1 MATVNFYLDTRRA
14 KANNKYPIKLRI
26 QHESKL
32 LLSTGFDSTIEAWDG
47 SCYNR
52 KEPNYKYKN
61 VALRNIFVAVEN

>member
-32 LLSTGFDSTIEAWDG
+32 LLSTGFDSAIEAWDG
-47 SCYNR
+47 SCYNK
-52 KEPNYKYKN
+52 KEPNYKYKMQHC
-61 VALRNIFVAVEN
+61 AISLPL

>member
-32 LLSTGFDSTIEAWDG
+32 LLSTGFDSTIEA
-47 SCYNR
+47 
-52 KEPNYKYKN
+52 
-61 VALRNIFVAVEN
+61 